1 LSLLVPE
8 SARREPSDQHDGGRD
23 EGKGQHPVI
32 AMLRVDAMSC

>member
-8 SARREPSDQHDGGRD
+8 STRGEPTDQHDGGRD

-32 AMLRVDAMSC
+32 AMRRVNAMSC